1 MNIERQ
7 EDLQR
12 IAVQEQVLQ
21 FKAFDNAA
29 AWALGLRLKTLCEE
43 AGVGT
48 TIEIR
53 LARETVFFY
62 AMPGTAACNADW
74 ARRKRNVVELMGQ
87 SSYRVGLSF
96 ENGNSLEVSMAL
108 PPRDYACHGG
118 SFPLQVEGVGFIGVV
133 TVSGLP
139 QRQDHALVVQVL
151 AEMCGIKLSEVALA
165 P

>member
-1 MNIERQ
+1 MARQ
-7 EDLQR
+7 RDLQR
-12 IAVQEQVLQ
+12 IEAQEKALQ
-21 FKAFDNAA
+21 FKAFDKAA
-29 AWALGLRLKTLCEE
+29 AWELGLRLKTLCEA
-43 AGVGT
+43 AGVST

-62 AMPGTAACNADW
+62 AMPGTTSSNTDW

-96 ENGNSLEVSMAL
+96 ADGNSLEASMGL

-118 SFPLQVEGVGFIGVV
+118 SFPLQVECVGFIGVV

-139 QRQDHALVVQVL
+139 QRQDHALVVQAL
-151 AEMCGIKLSEVALA
+151 AEMCGVELADVALTQ
-165 P
+165 